1 MSSFPA
7 SPTVCFAHIAYRTG
21 DRFADRSG
29 PYPSFE
35 VRSLEELEA
44 RIGEADVLVCSGF
57 WRNHLPELSPRL
69 KYVQA
74 LSSGTDAFDRDMLK
88 SRGITLSNAAGAN
101 AAAVS
106 EHAVGLMLGMVR
118 RLFVARDD
126 QHRKHWAGMKSDF
139 AIREDEL
146 AGKTAI
152 VVGMGNIGARVI
164 RLLKAFEMTVIGVR
178 ANPAS
183 GAAGADEVHATAD
196 LPKLLPRAD
205 FVVLVCP
212 LTPETTNLIDAKAF
226 ALMKP
231 TAYLVNCAR
240 GKVVDEEAMIEALS
254 SNRIKGAGLDVMA
267 VEPLP
272 EESPLWTL
280 PNAFLAPHT
289 GGETCAFEDNVL
301 DIMMENIDRLKAGRT
316 DLINKIV

>member
-1 MSSFPA
+1 MSFPDK
-7 SPTVCFAHIAYRTG
+7 PTIGFAHVVYRNG
-21 DRFADRSG
+21 DRFAERG
-29 PYPSFE
+29 NPYPSFE
-35 VRSLEELEA
+35 ARSLEELEA
-44 RIGEADVLVCSGF
+44 RVADAEVLVISGMWKNF
-57 WRNHLPELSPRL
+57 LPEKAPKL

-74 LSSGTDAFDRDMLK
+74 LSSGTDQFDREVLK
-88 SRGITLSNAAGAN
+88 KHGITLCNAAGAN

-126 QHRKHWAGMKSDF
+126 QARKHWSGMKGDF
-139 AIREDEL
+139 EIREDEL

-152 VVGMGNIGARVI
+152 VVGMGKIGARLI
-164 RLLKAFEMTVIGVR
+164 KLLKAFEMTVIGVR

-183 GAAGADEVHATAD
+183 GKEGADEVYATAD
-196 LPKLLPRAD
+196 LPKILPRAD

-231 TAYLVNCAR
+231 SAYLVNCAR
-240 GKVVDEEAMIEALS
+240 GKVVDEEAMIEALKTK
-254 SNRIKGAGLDVMA
+254 RIKGAGLDVMA
-267 VEPLP
+267 TEPLP
-272 EESPLWTL
+272 ESSPLWTL

-289 GGETCAFEDNVL
+289 GGETCAFENNVL
-301 DIMMENIDRLKAGRT
+301 DIMMENIERLKAGRT

>member
-1 MSSFPA
+1 MSFPDK
-7 SPTVCFAHIAYRTG
+7 PTICFAHVAYRNG
-21 DRFADRSG
+21 DRFAERNG

-35 VRSLEELEA
+35 VRSVEELQA
-44 RIGEADVLVCSGF
+44 RAAEADVLVCSGY
-57 WRNHLPELSPRL
+57 WRNTLPELAPRL

-74 LSSGTDAFDRDMLK
+74 LSSGTDAFDREILK
-88 SRGITLSNAAGAN
+88 KHGITLCNAAGAN
-101 AAAVS
+101 AAAVA

-126 QHRKHWAGMKSDF
+126 QHRKHWSGMKGDF

-152 VVGMGNIGARVI
+152 VVGMGHIGKRLI
-164 RLLKAFEMTVIGVR
+164 KLLKAFEMTVIGIR
-178 ANPAS
+178 ANPAT
-183 GAAGADEVHATAD
+183 GKDGADEVHATSE
-196 LPKLLPRAD
+196 LKTLLPRAD

-212 LTPETTNLIDAKAF
+212 LTPETTHLIDAEAF

-240 GKVVDEEAMIEALS
+240 GKVVDEEAMIAALQAG
-254 SNRIKGAGLDVMA
+254 RIKGAGLDVMA

-272 EESPLWTL
+272 PESPLWTL

-301 DIMMENIDRLKAGRT
+301 DIMMENIDRLKAGRS
-316 DLINKIV
+316 DLVNKVV

>member
-1 MSSFPA
+1 VSSFPDK
-7 SPTVCFAHIAYRTG
+7 PTICFSHVAYRSG
-21 DRFADRSG
+21 DRFAERGG

-35 VRSLEELEA
+35 VRTLEELQA
-44 RIGEADVLVCSGF
+44 RAGEADVLVCSGF
-57 WRNHLPELSPRL
+57 WRNNLPELAPRL

-74 LSSGTDAFDRDMLK
+74 LSSGTDAFDREVLK
-88 SRGITLSNAAGAN
+88 KHGITLCNAAGAN

-118 RLFVARDD
+118 RLFARDD
-126 QHRKHWAGMKSDF
+126 QHRKHWSGMKGDF

-146 AGKTAI
+146 AGKTAV
-152 VVGMGNIGARVI
+152 VVGMGNIGVRLI
-164 RLLKAFEMTVIGVR
+164 KLLKAFEMTVLGIR

-183 GAAGADEVHATAD
+183 GAAGADEVHATSE
-196 LPKLLPRAD
+196 LPNLLPRAD

-231 TAYLVNCAR
+231 GAYLVNCAR
-240 GKVVDEEAMIEALS
+240 GKVVDEEAMIAALQ
-254 SNRIKGAGLDVMA
+254 SNRIRGAGLDVMA

-272 EESPLWTL
+272 PESPLWTL

-316 DLINKIV
+316 DLVNKIV

>member
-1 MSSFPA
+1 VSSFPGT
-7 SPTVCFAHIAYRTG
+7 PTICFAHVAYRNG
-21 DRFADRSG
+21 DRFAERGG

-35 VRSLEELEA
+35 VRTLEELQA
-44 RIGEADVLVCSGF
+44 RAGEADVLVCSGF
-57 WRNHLPELSPRL
+57 WRNNLPELAPRL

-74 LSSGTDAFDRDMLK
+74 LSSGTDAFDREVLK
-88 SRGITLSNAAGAN
+88 THGITLCNAAGSN

-126 QHRKHWAGMKSDF
+126 QHKKHWSGMKGDF

-152 VVGMGNIGARVI
+152 VVGMGNIGVRLI
-164 RLLKAFEMTVIGVR
+164 RLLKAFEMTVIGIR

-183 GAAGADEVHATAD
+183 GAAGADEVHATSE
-196 LPKLLPRAD
+196 LPALLPRAD

-212 LTPETTNLIDAKAF
+212 LTPQTENLIDAKAF

-231 TAYLVNCAR
+231 GAYLVNCAR
-240 GKVVDEEAMIEALS
+240 GKVVDEEAMIQALK

-272 EESPLWTL
+272 QDSPLWTL

-301 DIMMENIDRLKAGRT
+301 DIMMENIDRLKDGRT
-316 DLINKIV
+316 DLVNKIV

>member
-1 MSSFPA
+1 MSFP
-7 SPTVCFAHIAYRTG
+7 SKPTVGFAHMAYRGG
-21 DRFADRSG
+21 DRFAERG
-29 PYPSFE
+29 APFPNFE
-35 VRSLEELEA
+35 VRNIEDLQKRIAEA
-44 RIGEADVLVCSGF
+44 EVLVISGMWKNF
-57 WRNHLPELSPRL
+57 LAEQAPKL
-69 KYVQA
+69 KYIQA
-74 LSSGTDAFDRDMLK
+74 LSSGTDQFDKEMLK
-88 SRGITLSNAAGAN
+88 QRGITLCNAAGAN

-126 QHRKHWAGMKSDF
+126 QHRKHWSGMKGDF
-139 AIREDEL
+139 EIREDEL

-152 VVGMGNIGARVI
+152 VVGMGQIGRRLI
-164 RLLKAFEMTVIGVR
+164 RLLKAFEMTVIGIR

-183 GAAGADEVHATAD
+183 GAEGADEVHATSE

-205 FVVLVCP
+205 FVVLICP
-212 LTPETTNLIDAKAF
+212 LTPETENLIDAKAF
-226 ALMKP
+226 AAMKP

-240 GKVVDEEAMIEALS
+240 GKVVDEAAMIEALQS
-254 SNRIKGAGLDVMA
+254 KRIKGAGLDVMA

-289 GGETCAFEDNVL
+289 GGETCAFETNVL
-301 DIMMENIDRLKAGRT
+301 DIMMENIERMKAGRT
-316 DLINKIV
+316 DLLNKIV

>member
-7 SPTVCFAHIAYRTG
+7 NPTIAFAHVAYRNG
-21 DRFADRSG
+21 DRFAERGS
-29 PYPSFE
+29 PYPNFE
-35 VRSLEELEA
+35 VRSLEDLQA
-44 RIGEADVLVCSGF
+44 KIAEADVLVVSGM
-57 WRNHLPELSPRL
+57 WRNSLLPLSPKL
-69 KYVQA
+69 KYIQA
-74 LSSGTDAFDRDMLK
+74 LSSGTDAFDRAVLK
-88 SRGITLSNAAGAN
+88 EHGVTLCNGAGAN

-126 QHRKHWAGMKSDF
+126 QHRKHWSGMKGDF

-152 VVGMGNIGARVI
+152 VVGMGNIGVRLI
-164 RLLKAFEMTVIGVR
+164 KLLKAFEMTVIGVR

-183 GAAGADEVHATAD
+183 GAAGADEVHGTAE

-212 LTPETTNLIDAKAF
+212 LTAETEGLIGAEAF
-226 ALMKP
+226 AAMKP

-240 GKVVDEEAMIEALS
+240 GKVVDEEAMIAALKA
-254 SNRIKGAGLDVMA
+254 NRIRGAGLDVMA
-267 VEPLP
+267 TEPLP
-272 EESPLWTL
+272 QDSPLWEL

-301 DIMMENIDRLKAGRT
+301 DIMMENIERLKAGRT

>member
-1 MSSFPA
+1 MSFP
-7 SPTVCFAHIAYRTG
+7 SNPTICFAHVAYRGG
-21 DRFADRSG
+21 DRFTERAS
-29 PYPSFE
+29 PYPFFE
-35 VRSLEELEA
+35 VRTVEELQA
-44 RIGEADVLVCSGF
+44 RAAEADVLVCSGF
-57 WRNHLPELSPRL
+57 WRNTLPELSPRL
-69 KYVQA
+69 KYIQA
-74 LSSGTDAFDRDMLK
+74 YSSGTDAFDREVLK
-88 SRGITLSNAAGAN
+88 KHGITLCNAAGTN

-126 QHRKHWAGMKSDF
+126 QHKKHWSGMKGDF

-152 VVGMGNIGARVI
+152 VVGMGKIGERLI
-164 RLLKAFEMTVIGVR
+164 RLLKAFEMTVIGIR

-183 GAAGADEVHATAD
+183 GKAGADEVHATSE

-212 LTPETTNLIDAKAF
+212 LTPETENLIDAKAF

-240 GKVVDEEAMIEALS
+240 GKVVDEEAMIEALR

-272 EESPLWTL
+272 PESPLWTL

-301 DIMMENIDRLKAGRT
+301 DIMMENIDRLQAGRT
-316 DLINKIV
+316 DLVNKIV

>member
-1 MSSFPA
+1 MSFP
-7 SPTVCFAHIAYRTG
+7 SKPTVGFAHMAYRGG
-21 DRFADRSG
+21 DRFAERG
-29 PYPSFE
+29 APFPNFE
-35 VRSLEELEA
+35 VRNIEDLQKQIAEA
-44 RIGEADVLVCSGF
+44 EVLVISGMWKNF
-57 WRNHLPELSPRL
+57 LAEQAPKL
-69 KYVQA
+69 KYIQA
-74 LSSGTDAFDRDMLK
+74 LSSGTDQFDKEMLK
-88 SRGITLSNAAGAN
+88 QRGITLCNAAGAN

-126 QHRKHWAGMKSDF
+126 QHRKHWSGMKGDF
-139 AIREDEL
+139 EIREDEL

-152 VVGMGNIGARVI
+152 VVGMGQIGRRLI
-164 RLLKAFEMTVIGVR
+164 RLLKAFEMTVIGIR

-183 GAAGADEVHATAD
+183 GAEGADEVHATSE

-205 FVVLVCP
+205 FVVLICP
-212 LTPETTNLIDAKAF
+212 LTPETENLIDAKAF
-226 ALMKP
+226 AAMKP

-240 GKVVDEEAMIEALS
+240 GKVVDEAAMIEALQS
-254 SNRIKGAGLDVMA
+254 KRIKGAGLDVMA

-289 GGETCAFEDNVL
+289 GGETCAFETNVL
-301 DIMMENIDRLKAGRT
+301 DIMMENIERMKAGRT
-316 DLINKIV
+316 DLLNKIV